1 MGATV
6 DRIPTAYTEG
16 YAKARLYDAALAD
29 NYLRHTS
36 IGDSAL
42 DPVMEELS
50 AMSPGELHR
59 FVGAGIEQREEVFRD
74 APRSLRDFFET
85 LEDPP
90 WLDREA
96 FRAGV
101 RAFHANVDLMLV
113 AFVTGVLVEGFATLI
128 SKSFYITG
136 RVGSTK
142 RRLQQN
148 NRQLLDI
155 FFPGGLDRDGDG
167 WKLSARVRFVHA
179 RIRNL
184 LAKSDDWNREA
195 WGTPVSAAHLGFAI
209 SVFSR
214 LLLEYAKLLGAKFTR
229 EEYDSVLA
237 VWRYA
242 GHVMGIPD
250 AILYT
255 DAASAERIYRIG
267 RLIEPEPDADA
278 AAVANML
285 IDAIPKVADIRDPH
299 EQKSVTALARRLS
312 RALIGNT
319 LANHFRYP
327 KTTTIGTLFM
337 FRMKQRFQRM
347 LKSDQFIRSG
357 NFTQMVRISVYDEG
371 GLSYKM
377 PDHVHASKSSEW

>member
-1 MGATV
+1 M
-6 DRIPTAYTEG
+6 DRTPTAYTAG
-16 YAKARLYDAALAD
+16 YAKARQHDQALAD
-29 NYLRHTS
+29 NYLRHTL
-36 IGDSAL
+36 IGDPAL

-50 AMSPGELHR
+50 SLNPAHLHR
-59 FVGAGIEQREEVFRD
+59 FVAAGIERRNEVLRD
-74 APRSLRDFFET
+74 APVALRDFFENI
-85 LEDPP
+85 EDPP
-90 WLDREA
+90 WLDHET
-96 FRAGV
+96 FRPGI
-101 RAFHANVDLMLV
+101 RAFHANVDLMLA

-136 RVGSTK
+136 RVGATE

-155 FFPGGLDRDGDG
+155 FFPGGLNRDGDG

-179 RIRNL
+179 RVRNL
-184 LAKSDDWNREA
+184 LAKSDDWNHEA

-214 LLLEYAKLLGAKFTR
+214 LLLEYARLLGAKFSK

-250 AILYT
+250 AILYA
-255 DAASAERIYRIG
+255 DGPSAERMYRIG

-285 IDAIPKVADIRDPH
+285 IDSIPKVADIRDPD

-312 RALIGNT
+312 RALIGKT
-319 LANHFRYP
+319 LADHFRYP
-327 KTTTIGTLFM
+327 KTNTIGTLFL
-337 FRMKQRFQRM
+337 FRMKQRLLRM

-357 NFTQMVRISVYDEG
+357 NFTQMIKISVYDEG
-371 GLSYKM
+371 GLSYRM
-377 PDHVHASKSSEW
+377 PDHVHSSKQSEW